1 MFFRSLPMKKSI
13 IFFLTFVMS
22 VTFTYTTAF
31 SENDSNRV
39 KGDEPVKTEEKQE
52 SAKKETE
59 EKKEEKKEIPE
70 QNLISFGPEI
80 KAQSAILINP
90 STDTVLYEKNP
101 DAKMYP
107 ASTTKIMTAY
117 LALTKIKDLDKELK
131 ASATAVDIDRDGSN
145 MGLSEG
151 EVLSAR
157 LLLQSLMIHSAN
169 DAANVLAEEVSGSIE
184 EFVKLMNS
192 TAKKL
197 GMKNT
202 HFCNPHGYHDK
213 NHYTTARDMSILAKR
228 AMANKTFAE
237 MSAMTS
243 LTIAPTNKYKTERIF
258 RTRNA
263 MMNKYSDYSIQY
275 RFANGIKTGH
285 TSDAGYCFVGSAIKN
300 DLDLIAVVFKSPN
313 YNQSFIDTKAL
324 FEYAY
329 ANHRMR
335 IVIKGDEI
343 ASTCKVRWSLGK
355 DHLVLVTK
363 KDVKALLPRDTYT
376 AELLKSEFLLDKK
389 ITAPIKEGDV
399 LGKAKF
405 YYDGELVA
413 ESDLYASR
421 SVSRNI
427 VKQILSYM
435 LNIWFI
441 SALGV
446 VVVMILVKRFKHR
459 STKKKRR

>member
-1 MFFRSLPMKKSI
+1 MRKI
-13 IFFLTFVMS
+13 IILFLTFIMS
-22 VTFTYTTAF
+22 VSFTYTTAF
-31 SENDSNRV
+31 AENNNRV
-39 KGDEPVKTEEKQE
+39 KGDEPPKTEQKQKDT
-52 SAKKETE
+52 KKTTE
-59 EKKEEKKEIPE
+59 EKKTEDKTEAPE

-90 STDTVLYEKNP
+90 STNTILFEKNP
-101 DAKMYP
+101 DAKMFP

-117 LALTKIKDLDKELK
+117 LAIIKINDLDKELK

-169 DAANVLAEEVSGSIE
+169 DAANVLAEEVSGSID
-184 EFVKLMNS
+184 EFVKLMNT

-202 HFCNPHGYHDK
+202 HFCNPHGYHDD
-213 NHYTTARDMSILAKR
+213 NHYTTARDMAILAKR

-237 MSAMTS
+237 MSAMKS
-243 LTIAPTNKYKTERIF
+243 LKIAPTNKYKTDRIF
-258 RTRNA
+258 NTRNA
-263 MMNKYSDYSIQY
+263 MMNPYSDYSIQY

-285 TSDAGYCFVGSAIKN
+285 TSNAGYCFVGSAVKN

-355 DHLVLVTK
+355 DHLVLITK
-363 KDVKALLPRDTYT
+363 KDVKALLPRDNY
-376 AELLKSEFLLDKK
+376 APELLRSEFQINKK
-389 ITAPIKEGDV
+389 ITAPVKKDDI
-399 LGKAKF
+399 LGSVKF
-405 YYDGELVA
+405 YYDDELVA

-421 SVSRNI
+421 SVSRNV
-427 VKQILSYM
+427 VKQVLSYA

-446 VVVMILVKRFKHR
+446 LVVIILVKRFNRKPTR
-459 STKKKRR
+459 KKRR

>member
-1 MFFRSLPMKKSI
+1 
-13 IFFLTFVMS
+13 
-22 VTFTYTTAF
+22 
-31 SENDSNRV
+31 
-39 KGDEPVKTEEKQE
+39 
-52 SAKKETE
+52 
-59 EKKEEKKEIPE
+59 
-70 QNLISFGPEI
+70 
-80 KAQSAILINP
+80 
-90 STDTVLYEKNP
+90 
-101 DAKMYP
+101 
-107 ASTTKIMTAY
+107 
-117 LALTKIKDLDKELK
+117 
-131 ASATAVDIDRDGSN
+131 
-145 MGLSEG
+145 
-151 EVLSAR
+151 
-157 LLLQSLMIHSAN
+157 
-169 DAANVLAEEVSGSIE
+169 
-184 EFVKLMNS
+184 
-192 TAKKL
+192 
-197 GMKNT
+197 
-202 HFCNPHGYHDK
+202 
-213 NHYTTARDMSILAKR
+213 
-228 AMANKTFAE
+228 MANETFAE

-300 DLDLIAVVFKSPN
+300 DLDLISVVFKSPN

-389 ITAPIKEGDV
+389 ITAPVKEGDV
-399 LGKAKF
+399 LGKARF

-421 SVSRNI
+421 SVSRNV
-427 VKQILSYM
+427 VKQILSYV

-441 SALGV
+441 STLG
-446 VVVMILVKRFKHR
+446 ILVILILIKRFKKKP
-459 STKKKRR
+459 TKKKRR

>member
-1 MFFRSLPMKKSI
+1 MKKTI
-13 IFFLTFVMS
+13 IFILTFIMS
-22 VTFTYTTAF
+22 VSFTYVTSF
-31 SENDSNRV
+31 SENNNRV
-39 KGDEPVKTEEKQE
+39 KGDEPTKTEQKQE
-52 SAKKETE
+52 TKKETSE
-59 EKKEEKKEIPE
+59 KKSKEKKELSE
-70 QNLISFGPEI
+70 QNLVSYGPEI
-80 KAQSAILINP
+80 KAESAILINP
-90 STDTVLYEKNP
+90 HTNTVLYEKNP
-101 DAKMYP
+101 DAKMFP

-117 LALTKIKDLDKELK
+117 IALTKIKDLSKELT

-145 MGLSEG
+145 MGLSAG
-151 EVLSAR
+151 EVLSAE
-157 LLLQSLMIHSAN
+157 LLLKSLMIHSAN

-184 EFVKLMNS
+184 EFVVLMNQ

-202 HFCNPHGYHDK
+202 HFCNPHGYHDE
-213 NHYTTARDMSILAKR
+213 NHYTTARDMAILARR
-228 AMANKTFAE
+228 AMSNKTFAE
-237 MSAMTS
+237 MSALTS

-263 MMNKYSDYSIQY
+263 MMNPYSDYSVQY

-285 TSDAGYCFVGSAIKN
+285 TSNAGYCFVGSAIKN
-300 DLDLIAVVFKSPN
+300 DFDLIAVVFKSPSSP
-313 YNQSFIDTKAL
+313 QSFIDTKAL

-329 ANHRMR
+329 SKYRMR

-343 ASTCKVRWSLGK
+343 ASTCNVRWSLGK

-376 AELLKSEFLLDKK
+376 AELLKSEFVLDKK

-399 LGKAKF
+399 LGQARF

-421 SVSRNI
+421 SVSRNVI
-427 VKQILSYM
+427 KQVFSYL

-441 SALGV
+441 TILGV
-446 VVVMILVKRFKHR
+446 FVIIILVKRYKYVR
-459 STKKKRR
+459 TKKKRR